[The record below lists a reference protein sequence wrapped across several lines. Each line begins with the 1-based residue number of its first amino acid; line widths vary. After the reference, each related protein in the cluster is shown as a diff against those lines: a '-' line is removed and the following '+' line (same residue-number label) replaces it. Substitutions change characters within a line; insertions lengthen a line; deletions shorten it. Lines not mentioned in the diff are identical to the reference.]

1 MTDTTIT
8 DSLSAYLDGVRERAD
23 FAGAGGSMPPTAA
36 ARALADS
43 AEDVRPLLAAVEAV
57 LKVAA
62 ELCKDTPCSSALD
75 EDRMWGRQEHG
86 RQIIR
91 AISSELTGTGGN
103 EASGG

>member
-1 MTDTTIT
+1 MTT
-8 DSLSAYLDGVRERAD
+8 DPVVAYLAEASRVVSDRYADAGERAA
-23 FAGAGGSMPPTAA
+23 FAP
-36 ARALADS
+36 
-43 AEDVRPLLAAVEAV
+43 PLLAAVNAV

-91 AISSELTGTGGN
+91 AISKELTGTGGSD
-103 EASGG
+103 SGG